1 MKLDISDVES
11 SAYQNFLD
19 YIRNEKTRKK
29 YTNDLQKFLDLIPD
43 KIFEEKKIDT
53 TDKTE
58 AFVTLVRDDV
68 KLGKSIINA
77 YVRELKKKVEN
88 EIISPARVLNLI
100 KPIKAL
106 FVAND
111 IDFSWKMI
119 GKSIPK
125 PGKSKDMA
133 YSREQ
138 LQMLMANATNLVDK
152 VMITLC
158 SSAGFRIEA
167 WDYFTW
173 EDVVFFYNDDNSLKG
188 GALRIYHGD
197 AEEYWIHFTPEAG
210 KYLLLYKESWKSRFM
225 RYPKDSDPLVVSVRI
240 HDPKRLGKRGMESR
254 MNELAKKSGLR
265 PPLEPGK
272 RRHKV
277 MLDHGLRKY
286 FNTMM
291 RRAKVNYLDKEDMMG
306 HKVGLESHYE
316 RYQEEDFERFTE
328 YQKAIPLLT
337 ISDEEKIRVEHEKL
351 KHENNEKE
359 QLEEKIKMLEQKQ
372 VKLENDNNG
381 YDDLKS
387 IVDEYLKEYFE
398 NIFDKIEYTKK
409 KPKNRSQAKNNL

>member
-1 MKLDISDVES
+1 MELNITDPDLS
-11 SAYQNFLD
+11 SHQNFLD
-19 YIRNEKTRKK
+19 YIRSDKTRIK
-29 YTNDLQKFLDLIPD
+29 YSSDLQKFLDLIPD
-43 KIFEEKKIDT
+43 KIFQEKNIDH

-77 YVRELKKKVEN
+77 YVRELKKKVDDN
-88 EIISPARVLNLI
+88 EISPARVLNLI

-106 FVAND
+106 FAAND

-138 LQMLMANATNLVDK
+138 LQMLMANATNLADK
-152 VMITLC
+152 VMISLC

-188 GALRIYHGD
+188 GALRVYHGD
-197 AEEYWIHFTPEAG
+197 DEEYWTHFTPEAG

-225 RYPKDSDPLVVSVRI
+225 RYPKDSDPLVVSVRMHHPRRI
-240 HDPKRLGKRGMESR
+240 GKRGMESR
-254 MNELAKKSGLR
+254 MNELAKKCGLR
-265 PPLEPGK
+265 PPLEPGQK
-272 RRHKV
+272 RHKV

-316 RYQEEDFERFTE
+316 RYQEDDFERFSE

-337 ISDEEKIRVEHEKL
+337 ISDDERMRVENEKL
-351 KHENNEKE
+351 KSEKTELEQIKEDNEKILNWIAR
-359 QLEEKIKMLEQKQ
+359 Q
-372 VKLENDNNG
+372 EN
-381 YDDLKS
+381 
-387 IVDEYLKEYFE
+387 
-398 NIFDKIEYTKK
+398 
-409 KPKNRSQAKNNL
+409 KNED

>member
-1 MKLDISDVES
+1 MELDITDPDLS
-11 SAYQNFLD
+11 SHQNFLD
-19 YIRNEKTRKK
+19 YIRNDKTRIK
-29 YTNDLQKFLDLIPD
+29 YSSDLQKFLDLIPD
-43 KIFEEKKIDT
+43 KIFQEKNIDYA
-53 TDKTE
+53 DKTE
-58 AFVTLVRDDV
+58 AFVTLVREDV

-77 YVRELKKKVEN
+77 YVRELKKKVDDD
-88 EIISPARVLNLI
+88 IISPARVLNLI
-100 KPIKAL
+100 KPIKVL
-106 FVAND
+106 FAAND

-125 PGKSKDMA
+125 PGKSKDKA

-138 LQMLMANATNLVDK
+138 LQMLMANATNLADK

-158 SSAGFRIEA
+158 SSSGFRIEA

-188 GALRIYHGD
+188 GALRVYHGD
-197 AEEYWIHFTPEAG
+197 DEEYWTHFTPEAG

-240 HDPKRLGKRGMESR
+240 HDPRRIGKRGMESR
-254 MNELAKKSGLR
+254 MNELAKKCGFR
-265 PPLEPGK
+265 PPLEPGQK
-272 RRHKV
+272 RHKV

-316 RYQEEDFERFTE
+316 RYQEDDFERFSE
-328 YQKAIPLLT
+328 YQKAIPFLT
-337 ISDEEKIRVEHEKL
+337 ISDDERMRVENEKL
-351 KHENNEKE
+351 KSEKTELQQLKEDNEKILNWIARQE
-359 QLEEKIKMLEQKQ
+359 NKNQ
-372 VKLENDNNG
+372 V
-381 YDDLKS
+381 
-387 IVDEYLKEYFE
+387 
-398 NIFDKIEYTKK
+398 
-409 KPKNRSQAKNNL
+409 

>member
-1 MKLDISDVES
+1 MKLNITDVET

-19 YIRNEKTRKK
+19 YIRNEKTRTK
-29 YTNDLQKFLDLIPD
+29 YSSDLQKFLELIPD
-43 KIFEEKKIDT
+43 KVFEEKQIDT
-53 TDKTE
+53 SDKTQ

-77 YVRELKKKVEN
+77 YVRELKKKVDSGT
-88 EIISPARVLNLI
+88 ISPARVLNLI

-106 FVAND
+106 FAAND

-138 LQMLMANATNLVDK
+138 LQVLMENASNLVDK

-173 EDVVFFYNDDNSLKG
+173 EDVIFFYNDDGTLKG
-188 GALRIYHGD
+188 GALRVYHGD
-197 AEEYWIHFTPEAG
+197 DEEYWTHFTPEAG
-210 KYLLLYKESWKSRFM
+210 KYLQLYKESWKSRFL

-240 HDPKRLGKRGMESR
+240 HHPTRIGKRGMESR

-265 PPLEPGK
+265 PPLEPGQK
-272 RRHKV
+272 RHKV

-306 HKVGLESHYE
+306 HKVGLETHYE
-316 RYQEEDFERFTE
+316 RYQEDDFERFSE

-337 ISDEEKIRVEHEKL
+337 ISDEERIRIENKKLTVDHDMFTQLADRIINLEKMI
-351 KHENNEKE
+351 N
-359 QLEEKIKMLEQKQ
+359 
-372 VKLENDNNG
+372 
-381 YDDLKS
+381 
-387 IVDEYLKEYFE
+387 
-398 NIFDKIEYTKK
+398 
-409 KPKNRSQAKNNL
+409 

>member
-1 MKLDISDVES
+1 MKLDISDVKS
-11 SAYQNFLD
+11 SAFQNFLD

-58 AFVTLVRDDV
+58 AFVALVRDDV
-68 KLGKSIINA
+68 KIGKSIINA
-77 YVRELKKKVEN
+77 YVRELKKKVDSKE
-88 EIISPARVLNLI
+88 ISPARVLNLI

-106 FVAND
+106 FAAND

-152 VMITLC
+152 IMITLS

-173 EDVVFFYNDDNSLKG
+173 EDVLFFYNDDNSLKG
-188 GALRIYHGD
+188 GALRVYHGD
-197 AEEYWIHFTPEAG
+197 NEEYWTHFTPEAG
-210 KYLLLYKESWKSRFM
+210 KYLQLYKEYWKSRFM
-225 RYPKDSDPLVVSVRI
+225 RYPKDSEPLVISVRI
-240 HDPKRLGKRGMESR
+240 HDPKRIGKRGMESR
-254 MNELAKKSGLR
+254 MNTLAKKAGLR

-272 RRHKV
+272 KRHKV
-277 MLDHGLRKY
+277 MLAHGLRKY

-291 RRAKVNYLDKEDMMG
+291 RRAKVNFLDKEDMMG

-316 RYQEEDFERFTE
+316 RYQEDDFERFSE

-337 ISDEEKIRVEHEKL
+337 ISDDERMRVENEKL
-351 KHENNEKE
+351 KSEKTELEQIKEDNEKILNWIARQE
-359 QLEEKIKMLEQKQ
+359 NKNQK
-372 VKLENDNNG
+372 
-381 YDDLKS
+381 
-387 IVDEYLKEYFE
+387 
-398 NIFDKIEYTKK
+398 
-409 KPKNRSQAKNNL
+409 